1 MMTTMNTAI
10 STSTVNHKCMLQRR
24 PRTCKQRTW
33 VPGWVSILS
42 YPLFVVEHRPQHI
55 SAIHIQAPPTYYATT
70 RDMIVVKGAGTV
82 EVARR
87 VPGRETSN
95 LPFTG
100 AGGDVSYKAAGVV
113 DRQVGHKGV
122 IVLSG
127 LMPTALVSLQDAQKD
142 SRIKYRC
149 LA

>member
-1 MMTTMNTAI
+1 MTTTMNTAI
-10 STSTVNHKCMLQRR
+10 STLTVNTKCMLQRR

-42 YPLFVVEHRPQHI
+42 RPLFAVEHRPQHTHVP
-55 SAIHIQAPPTYYATT
+55 ATQTPPTYYATT

-87 VPGRETSN
+87 VPGRETSS

-100 AGGDVSYKAAGVV
+100 VGGDMSHKAAGVV